1 MTKEL
6 GLSLLAGLASGL
18 LFLSVLAGGGVGALL
33 VYLTPLP
40 LMVVGLC
47 FGLAK
52 AAIGAAVGAFLVAGL
67 SLAAVPAYAVLGA
80 GSALLVVQR
89 ALLWRPTADGT
100 IEWYPPGQVLAWL
113 TGVGLAL
120 LVIGMLVLD
129 SGDGGIE
136 AVMRHQVTDFVDRLV
151 IEASPEIRDAVIGLW
166 SSLLPA
172 VAMTGWLLVGV
183 LNGVLGQA
191 LAQRSGRALRPTP
204 RYRDADLPA
213 WTGVAL
219 CLAIGLAL
227 LTGTGDA
234 AYMARNAVMGLM
246 GPYVLVGLAVVHRFL
261 GGRSQARLW
270 LTLFYV
276 AFVILFGWAVI
287 AVAGLGLMSF
297 WTRRRR

>member
-6 GLSLLAGLASGL
+6 GLSLLAGIASGF

-33 VYLTPLP
+33 IYLTPLP

-52 AAIGAAVGAFLVAGL
+52 AAAGAVAGTFLVAGL

-89 ALLWRPTADGT
+89 ALLWRPAADGT
-100 IEWYPPGQVLAWL
+100 VEWYPAGQVLAWL

-136 AVMRHQVTDFVDRLV
+136 AVMRRQVADFVDRLV
-151 IEASPEIRDAVIGLW
+151 IDASPDIRDAVIGLW

-172 VAMTGWLLVGV
+172 VAMIGWLLVGV
-183 LNGVLGQA
+183 LNGVLGQT

-204 RYRDADLPA
+204 RYSDADLPA

-219 CLAIGLAL
+219 CLAIGMAL

-234 AYMARNAVMGLM
+234 AYMARNAAMGLM

-261 GGRSQARLW
+261 RGRPQARLW